1 MTTDTIE
8 KGPSRFLFCGRI
20 ELNVSHY
27 KCQLTSWDSNML
39 IFCVVPVMLQLSK
52 QYLKGKWQTSR
63 RLFQFHSKQSLLNS
77 LYHFGYLKRPER
89 ESRNPST
96 LLIHWVWVQNLE
108 SFLET
113 MHLPRNSV
121 LYRLSLWISQVSR
134 HLGIT
139 EKSNERTG
147 TSTVRLR
154 DMHMAKL
161 MSSGALETKQ
171 EKKGKIQF
179 CWKEMAGRNMKIR

>member
-1 MTTDTIE
+1 M
-8 KGPSRFLFCGRI
+8 
-20 ELNVSHY
+20 H
-27 KCQLTSWDSNML
+27 
-39 IFCVVPVMLQLSK
+39 VPK
-52 QYLKGKWQTSR
+52 
-63 RLFQFHSKQSLLNS
+63 
-77 LYHFGYLKRPER
+77 
-89 ESRNPST
+89 
-96 LLIHWVWVQNLE
+96 
-108 SFLET
+108 
-113 MHLPRNSV
+113 NSV

-171 EKKGKIQF
+171 EKKGQNPVLL
-179 CWKEMAGRNMKIR
+179 ERVGRAKHENQINSTRKMD